1 MRFWVIKCLMSRIL
15 VAYMLIYLYLFLYC
29 TLFNISFARFS
40 FGSFIMYLM
49 HLRSLLRP
57 LWKWVFLSVIG
68 ISSLIIC
75 CLTVMAILNFRILG
89 CVSPW
94 TVVVFRILVRMT
106 MEWEG
111 MSNLHWRVAAILIC
125 ILHQCGPNRNSYCT
139 GKKTGECWYALYY
152 PRIDTSFIG
161 LSSLGEI
168 LFSVSHE
175 THILDIKCNHRLLV
189 VKLVKLPLSLT
200 LSLLF
205 NCIRQLLFSCFCWL
219 SKLGV
224 IKLRVPA

>member
-1 MRFWVIKCLMSRIL
+1 
-15 VAYMLIYLYLFLYC
+15 
-29 TLFNISFARFS
+29 
-40 FGSFIMYLM
+40 MYLV
-49 HLRSLLRP
+49 HLISLLRP

-75 CLTVMAILNFRILG
+75 CLTIMAILSFRILG

-111 MSNLHWRVAAILIC
+111 ISNLHWRVAA

-152 PRIDTSFIG
+152 PRIDTSFVG

-175 THILDIKCNHRLLV
+175 MRILDIKCNCRLLV

-200 LSLLF
+200 LNSLF
-205 NCIRQLLFSCFCWL
+205 NCIGQHLFSYFCRL

-224 IKLRVPA
+224 IKLAVPA